1 MDRVMWTAFALGIAF
16 SAPPGPVNAEAVRRG
31 LHRGFWGAFLTEVG
45 ALVGDAAWAILAL
58 SGAAFLAARGHVS
71 RLLGVVGAL
80 LLFVLGGNA
89 LRDAWIGRMPQAQNM
104 STRTDFL
111 AGALISLSNPFA
123 IAFWLGLSGV
133 ASSLAPSHQSPH
145 IFAMFLAAFL
155 LGAFV
160 WCCIISIT
168 ISWGRRY
175 LPVGFYRWISAASG
189 CALVW
194 FGAQLLGRVLR
205 GAGMVR
211 GR

>member
-31 LHRGFWGAFLTEVG
+31 LHRGFRGAFLTEVG

-58 SGAAFLAARGHVS
+58 SGAAFLAAHGHVS
-71 RLLGVVGAL
+71 MLLGVVGAL

-123 IAFWLGLSGV
+123 IAFWLGLGGV
-133 ASSLAPSHQSPH
+133 ASSL
-145 IFAMFLAAFL
+145 
-155 LGAFV
+155 
-160 WCCIISIT
+160 
-168 ISWGRRY
+168 RRY

-205 GAGMVR
+205 GAGMLG

>member
-1 MDRVMWTAFALGIAF
+1 VDRVLWTAFVLGIAF

-58 SGAAFLAARGHVS
+58 SGAALLATRGRAS
-71 RLLGVVGAL
+71 MPLGVLGVL
-80 LLFVLGGNA
+80 LLFVLGGSA
-89 LRDAWIGRMPQAQNM
+89 LRDAWIGRMPHAQNI
-104 STRTDFL
+104 STRADFL

-133 ASSLAPSHQSPH
+133 ASSLAPGHQSTPL
-145 IFAMFLAAFL
+145 FVLFLAAFL

-160 WCCIISIT
+160 WCCIMAVT
-168 ISWGRRY
+168 IAWGRRH
-175 LPVGFYRWISAASG
+175 LPAGFYRWISAASG

-194 FGAQLLGRVLR
+194 FGAQLLIHVLR
-205 GAGMVR
+205 DAGVLA